1 MHRRPLVA
9 LSGAFACGIGLTI
22 TGLIARAYP
31 VARFRDAATLEGFTE
46 LNRPRLAPLVD
57 RIAHLADP
65 TPYAVIGAVLVVVAL
80 VRGRVRVAIA
90 VPIVMFCASASTELL
105 KHMLAH
111 PRPSEWFG
119 KTTIDAASWPSG
131 HATAAMALAMCAV
144 MVAPPRLRPTVAA
157 LGGGFAVAV
166 SYSVLML
173 GWHFPSDVLGGFLVA
188 ATWTLLA
195 VAVLNAGRRSEAYAR
210 PGLFAAPG
218 GVAAPLAIVTAAI
231 GGVIGIVLSRPH
243 VVTEYASNHRTFVIG
258 ALAIP
263 LLAAAL
269 AAILVFAMSARRLG
283 GEPGA
288 YSR

>member
-9 LSGAFACGIGLTI
+9 LSGALASAVGLTI
-22 TGLIARAYP
+22 TGFIAQAYP
-31 VARFRDAATLEGFTE
+31 VARFRDAATLEGFTA

-65 TPYAVIGAVLVVVAL
+65 EPYVVIGVVLVLIAL
-80 VRGRVRVAIA
+80 LRGRIRLAIA
-90 VPIVMFCASASTELL
+90 VPIVMVCASASTELL
-105 KHMLAH
+105 KHLLAH

-119 KTTIDAASWPSG
+119 NSTVSAASWPSG
-131 HATAAMALAMCAV
+131 HATAAMTVALLGV
-144 MVAPPRLRPTVAA
+144 MVAPPRLRPTAAA

-166 SYSVLML
+166 SYSILML

-195 VAVLNAGRRSEAYAR
+195 VAALTAGRREEPEVSQSAVAQT
-210 PGLFAAPG
+210 A
-218 GVAAPLAIVTAAI
+218 GVAAPLAIVTAAL
-231 GGVIGIVLSRPH
+231 GAVIGIVLSRPH

-263 LLAAAL
+263 LLAALLGAAL
-269 AAILVFAMSARRLG
+269 VYAMNSRPG
-283 GEPGA
+283 PGA

>member
-9 LSGAFACGIGLTI
+9 LSGALVCALGLTV
-22 TGLIARAYP
+22 TGIIARAYP

-57 RIAHLADP
+57 AIAHLADP
-65 TPYAVIGAVLVVVAL
+65 LPYFVIGAVLVLIAL

-90 VPIVMFCASASTELL
+90 VPIVMVCASASTELL
-105 KHMLAH
+105 KHLLAH

-119 KTTIDAASWPSG
+119 TTIEAASWPSG
-131 HATAAMALAMCAV
+131 HATAAMALALCGV
-144 MVAPPRLRPTVAA
+144 MVAPPGLRPTAA
-157 LGGGFAVAV
+157 AVGGGFAVAV
-166 SYSVLML
+166 SYSILML
-173 GWHFPSDVLGGFLVA
+173 GWHFPSDVLGGFFVA

-195 VAVLNAGRRSEAYAR
+195 VAALNAGRRREESTAGVFGR
-210 PGLFAAPG
+210 PGGIAAP
-218 GVAAPLAIVTAAI
+218 VAVVTAAI
-231 GGVIGIVLSRPH
+231 GAVIGIVLSRPH

-263 LLAAAL
+263 LVAAVLAAG
-269 AAILVFAMSARRLG
+269 LVYAMSGRPRV
-283 GEPGA
+283 